1 MKRTVKLIFSII
13 FCISMLCSGG
23 MMLASAD
30 EAPEADLTFTISGGK
45 AEITGLKNAADV
57 TVVEIPSEIDGAVVT
72 GIGANAFFDVQNIIE
87 VILPETIEY
96 IGEKAFARCFDL
108 KKINFPDGL
117 ERIEEEAFCDANSL
131 LEAMLPD
138 SVTYLGDRA
147 FEYCSWLQKARIPS
161 GFEKIG
167 NYVFHSCSTLKSIE
181 LPDKLVAIGDYAFAR
196 CGMLRSVDLPGTL
209 KSIGAYAFDGCGD
222 IEKFDIPSGVTFF
235 GEGAFT
241 SCEFRSFEI
250 PSSVKEI
257 GKACFKD
264 CNYLEKITIPK
275 GITAIPE
282 SAFYGCERMTEVVL
296 PSTVT
301 RIEKSAFGS
310 CNMLTS
316 NPVTNNVTYIGDS
329 AYSGSDKMTEITIP
343 ASVTEIGKNAFYG
356 TGYYKNQMNWEG
368 GCLYIGNA
376 LIKLYESF
384 DGSTIKKGTVIIAN
398 NAGEGLNRVFM
409 KLTIPSGV
417 KYIGENAFSGSF
429 TSFGINIPAS
439 VVKIGRNAFNFTRI
453 SAFNVDS
460 GNKYYCSDSAGAL
473 FNKSK
478 TELIRFPSEN
488 KLTSYKLPSTVKVIC
503 DDAFRV
509 NDYLSSVTLPSG
521 LELIGNCAF
530 DGCRALSSV
539 TIPSRVR
546 EIGYNAFAGCIALT
560 EVTLPEGLEK
570 LGGGAFFDCAKLKE
584 LTLPASLEEM
594 GDFVLDFC
602 SSLQKVTVLNPNL
615 EFLSLL
621 PWDSTAA
628 VHSYSNSG
636 AREYAE
642 SNNVTFVSLGVA
654 PVLRVK
660 TTEKSFGLGDDMFI
674 VIPGAKVSDLTSTL
688 GAAVVVTDKDG
699 NTVSKDSVIRSGI
712 KITLKFKNGKIADER
727 TVVVPGDN
735 DGDGA
740 ISANDSRTA
749 LRAAV
754 GLDNL
759 NFWQKVASDVSE
771 PEKNQITS
779 SDARDILRAAVGLE
793 KADNWFL
800 QLKGPE
806 KDIAA

>member
-1 MKRTVKLIFSII
+1 MKQTVRLIFSII
-13 FCISMLCSGG
+13 LCISMLCSGG

-45 AEITGLKNAADV
+45 VEITGIKNAADV

-117 ERIEEEAFCDANSL
+117 ERIEKEAFYQANSL
-131 LEAMLPD
+131 RDAMLPD
-138 SVTYLGDRA
+138 SVSFIGDNA
-147 FEYCSWLQKARIPS
+147 FEFCFMLKNVRLPS
-161 GFEKIG
+161 GLEKIS
-167 NYVFHSCSTLKSIE
+167 NYMFHGCDTIKSIE
-181 LPDKLVAIGDYAFAR
+181 LPEKLISIGDYAFDSCR
-196 CGMLRSVDLPGTL
+196 
-209 KSIGAYAFDGCGD
+209 D
-222 IEKFDIPSGVTFF
+222 IEKFEIPSTVTVF
-235 GEGAFT
+235 GKGAFMN
-241 SCEFRSFEI
+241 CEFSSFEI

-257 GKACFKD
+257 GRACFKNCD
-264 CNYLEKITIPK
+264 KLQKITIPE
-275 GITAIPE
+275 GITVISELLFE
-282 SAFYGCERMTEVVL
+282 SCRKMTEVVL

-301 RIEKSAFGS
+301 RIEKSAFS
-310 CNMLTS
+310 NCWSLTK

-329 AYSGSDKMTEITIP
+329 AYSGCDKMTEITIP

-356 TGYYKNQMNWEG
+356 TGYYKNQMNWES

-417 KYIGENAFSGSF
+417 KYIGENAFSGSL
-429 TSFGINIPAS
+429 TAFGINIPAS

-488 KLTSYKLPSTVKVIC
+488 KLTSYKLPSSVKVIC
-503 DDAFRV
+503 DEAFRV

-521 LELIGNCAF
+521 LELIGNKAF
-530 DGCRALSSV
+530 EGCRALSSV
-539 TIPSRVR
+539 TIPTRVR

-560 EVTLPEGLEK
+560 AVTLPEGLEK
-570 LGGGAFFDCAKLKE
+570 LGSGAFFDCAKLKE

-688 GAAVVVTDKDG
+688 GAAVVITDKDG
-699 NTVSKDSVIRSGI
+699 NTVSKDSIIRSGI

-740 ISANDSRTA
+740 ISANDARTA

-759 NFWQKVASDVSE
+759 NFWQKAASDVSE

>member
-1 MKRTVKLIFSII
+1 MKQTVSLIFSIVL
-13 FCISMLCSGG
+13 CISMLCSGG
-23 MMLASAD
+23 MMHASAD
-30 EAPEADLTFTISGGK
+30 EAPAADLTFTISGGK
-45 AEITGLKNAADV
+45 AEITGIKNAADV
-57 TVVEIPSEIDGAVVT
+57 TIVEIPSEIDGAVVT
-72 GIGANAFFDVQNIIE
+72 GIGVNAFFDVQNIVE

-117 ERIEEEAFCDANSL
+117 ERIEKEAFYQANSL
-131 LEAMLPD
+131 RDAMLPD
-138 SVTYLGDRA
+138 SVSFVGDNA
-147 FEYCSWLQKARIPS
+147 FEFCFMLKNVRLPS
-161 GFEKIG
+161 GLEKIS
-167 NYVFHSCSTLKSIE
+167 NYMFHGCDTIKSIE
-181 LPDKLVAIGDYAFAR
+181 LPEKLISIGDYAFDSCR
-196 CGMLRSVDLPGTL
+196 
-209 KSIGAYAFDGCGD
+209 D
-222 IEKFDIPSGVTFF
+222 IEKFEIPSTVTVF
-235 GEGAFT
+235 GKGAFMN
-241 SCEFRSFEI
+241 CEFSSFEI

-257 GKACFKD
+257 GRACFKNCD
-264 CNYLEKITIPK
+264 KLQKITIPE
-275 GITAIPE
+275 GITVISELLFE
-282 SAFYGCERMTEVVL
+282 SCRKMTEVVL

-301 RIEKSAFGS
+301 RIEKSAFS
-310 CNMLTS
+310 DCWSLTK

-356 TGYYKNQMNWEG
+356 TGYYKNQMNWES

-429 TSFGINIPAS
+429 TAFAINIPAS

-453 SAFNVDS
+453 TAFNVDS

-503 DDAFRV
+503 DEAFRV

-521 LELIGNCAF
+521 LELIGNKAF
-530 DGCRALSSV
+530 EGCRSLSSV

-546 EIGYNAFAGCIALT
+546 EIGYSAFAGCISLAA
-560 EVTLPEGLEK
+560 VTLPEGLEK
-570 LGGGAFFDCAKLKE
+570 LGSRAFFDCAKLKE

-674 VIPGAKVSDLTSTL
+674 VLPGAKVSDLTSTL
-688 GAAVVVTDKDG
+688 GAAVVITDKDG

-740 ISANDSRTA
+740 ISANDARTA

-759 NFWQKVASDVSE
+759 NFWQKAASDVSE

>member
-1 MKRTVKLIFSII
+1 MKQTVRLIFSII
-13 FCISMLCSGG
+13 LCISMLCSGG

-45 AEITGLKNAADV
+45 AELTGLKNAADV
-57 TVVEIPSEIDGAVVT
+57 TVVEIPSEVDGAVVT
-72 GIGANAFFDVQNIIE
+72 GIGANAFFDVQNIVE

-117 ERIEEEAFCDANSL
+117 ERIEKEAFYQANSL
-131 LEAMLPD
+131 RDAMLPD
-138 SVTYLGDRA
+138 SVSFIGDNA
-147 FEYCSWLQKARIPS
+147 FEFCFMLKNVRLPS
-161 GFEKIG
+161 GLEKIS
-167 NYVFHSCSTLKSIE
+167 NYMFHGCDTIKSIE
-181 LPDKLVAIGDYAFAR
+181 LPEKLISIGDYAFDSCR
-196 CGMLRSVDLPGTL
+196 
-209 KSIGAYAFDGCGD
+209 D
-222 IEKFDIPSGVTFF
+222 IEKFEIPSTVTVF
-235 GEGAFT
+235 GKGAFMN
-241 SCEFRSFEI
+241 CEFSSFEI

-257 GKACFKD
+257 GRACFKNCD
-264 CNYLEKITIPK
+264 KLQKITIPE
-275 GITAIPE
+275 GITVISELLFE
-282 SAFYGCERMTEVVL
+282 SCRKMIEVVL

-301 RIEKSAFGS
+301 RIEKSAFS
-310 CNMLTS
+310 DCWSLTK

-329 AYSGSDKMTEITIP
+329 AYSGCDKMTEITIP

-356 TGYYKNQMNWEG
+356 TGYYKNQMNWES

-417 KYIGENAFSGSF
+417 KYIGENAFSGSL
-429 TSFGINIPAS
+429 TAFGINIPAS

-503 DDAFRV
+503 DEAFRV

-539 TIPSRVR
+539 TVPSRVR

-642 SNNVTFVSLGVA
+642 NNNVTFVSLGVA

-688 GAAVVVTDKDG
+688 GAAVVITDKDG

-712 KITLKFKNGKIADER
+712 KVTLKFKNGKIADER

-740 ISANDSRTA
+740 ISANDARTA

-759 NFWQKVASDVSE
+759 NFWQKAASDVSE